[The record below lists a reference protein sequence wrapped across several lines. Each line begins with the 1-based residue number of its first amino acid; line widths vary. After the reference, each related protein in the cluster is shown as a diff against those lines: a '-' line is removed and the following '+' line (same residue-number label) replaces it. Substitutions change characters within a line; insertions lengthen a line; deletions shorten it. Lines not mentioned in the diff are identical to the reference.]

1 MHFFCSYN
9 QTLIILLQRH
19 ENNKKFKCE
28 LCPAARSTS
37 AELNKHMVIHGGQF
51 RCDTCHRGFQN
62 AQRLA
67 VHTARHDIAGKPY
80 ACFVCSIGYHS
91 SQGLNKHLATVHRN
105 EDIPQIAPQHLCTLC
120 GQVI

>member
-1 MHFFCSYN
+1 M
-9 QTLIILLQRH
+9 I
-19 ENNKKFKCE
+19 
-28 LCPAARSTS
+28 
-37 AELNKHMVIHGGQF
+37 IHGGQF

-67 VHTARHDIAGKPY
+67 AHTARHDIAGKPY

-120 GQVI
+120 GQVIHKNYDKYFKKY